1 MPNVLVLGAGGQV
14 ARWAV
19 PMLAQADVELTLLAR
34 NAGDLADAPAG
45 ARVVEGDVLDRERLD
60 EAVRGQDLVY
70 ANLSGDLGEQ
80 ARNIVA
86 AMTAADV
93 RRLVFVNALG
103 IYDEVPGAFGE
114 WNRSMIGPSLG
125 PYREAANTIEGS
137 ELDYTILRPAWLTDV
152 DEVSYEVT
160 RKDEPFCGTL
170 SARRSRCRTNPDT
183 RPWRRR
189 QALLQRPGSPL
200 RSGSAPP
207 LWGACVRSYGAGG
220 AGRRLRPGAP
230 ASRR

>member
-1 MPNVLVLGAGGQV
+1 MPNVLVLGAGGQI

-34 NAGDLADAPAG
+34 DAGDLTYVPAG
-45 ARVVEGDVLDRERLD
+45 ARVVEGDVLDREQLD

-80 ARNIVA
+80 AKNIVA
-86 AMTAADV
+86 AMRTAGV
-93 RRLVFVNALG
+93 RRLVFVTALG

-114 WNRSMIGPSLG
+114 WNWSMIGPALG
-125 PYREAANTIEGS
+125 PYREAADTIEGS

-160 RKDEPFCGTL
+160 RRDEPFGGTEV
-170 SARRSRCRTNPDT
+170 SRKSVASLVVELVAHPELWSRAN
-183 RPWRRR
+183 
-189 QALLQRPGSPL
+189 LGVHKPGTDGDKPSFL
-200 RSGSAPP
+200 
-207 LWGACVRSYGAGG
+207 
-220 AGRRLRPGAP
+220 
-230 ASRR
+230 